1 MVPDPVFLHGAR
13 WFAGSDPLPADCD
26 TPLRIGLF
34 GAGRTRNGLGPFL
47 ASAAASAG
55 GRVVGVAGRGPQSAA
70 AAAAALAER
79 LGHPVDAY
87 ATAEL
92 LARAVDVLFVATPA
106 PAHGEGLAA
115 ALAAG
120 VPCLCEKPLVPAEA
134 GEAGRRWIE
143 AFAARDLLLVENC
156 QWPAVLPALFALFPQ
171 LANQPVQ
178 TVAMGMGPPERGLP
192 LVADALSHLLSV
204 VQALAPVVAGPLQ
217 DLEVANRSPDA
228 EHNLVRCTV
237 PTMAGPLRAELHVTY
252 CPSQP
257 RPAWLSVNGCRI
269 DRRIGPGYTLQF
281 AAGERLQ
288 AVADPMHQLVYG
300 VLNLCRYPDLE
311 RTRALHREI
320 RCRLDWYE
328 AILAACGC

>member
-1 MVPDPVFLHGAR
+1 MAGPLSPPFAPGWMAGESTAPPSINTPV
-13 WFAGSDPLPADCD
+13 
-26 TPLRIGLF
+26 RIGIV

-47 ASAAASAG
+47 ASAAEAAG
-55 GRVVGVAGRGPQSAA
+55 ARVVGVAGRDPGRAA
-70 AAAAALAER
+70 AAAQALGER
-79 LGHPVDAY
+79 LGHPVQGY
-87 ATAEL
+87 ASAL
-92 LARAVDVLFVATPA
+92 HLAQAVDLLVVATPA
-106 PAHGEGLAA
+106 AAHQEGLAA

-120 VPCLCEKPLVPAEA
+120 VACLCEKPLVPAEA
-134 GEAGRRWIE
+134 SHAARQLVDG
-143 AFAARDLLLVENC
+143 FAARDLLLVENC
-156 QWPAVLPALFALFPQ
+156 QWPAVLPALFALFPH
-171 LANQPVQ
+171 LASEPVRA
-178 TVAMGMGPPERGLP
+178 VAMGMGPPERGLP

-217 DLEVANRSPDA
+217 DLEVADRSPDA
-228 EHNLVRCTV
+228 EHNRVRCTV
-237 PTMAGPLRAELHVTY
+237 PTTAGPLSAELHVTY
-252 CPSQP
+252 CPAQP

-300 VLNLCRYPDLE
+300 VVNLCRYPDLE